1 MDDLSM
7 ELRVLA
13 ERVAGGPVH
22 VDVTW
27 VVSAERGTT
36 ITASSSTQEAAL
48 AAFIAGVL
56 EERADAEGEKG
67 VTNAPAT
74 AVADALVVEEVR
86 AAHAA
91 SKSAGDD
98 ATRRLVGA
106 ADAAEIV
113 RLSKEGRGPSEIA
126 QLTGWS
132 KAVVSRIRN
141 EHGLVRR

>member
-7 ELRVLA
+7 ELRTLA

-36 ITASSSTQEAAL
+36 VTGSSSSQEAAL

-56 EERADAEGEKG
+56 EERADEQPKH
-67 VTNAPAT
+67 APESAI
-74 AVADALVVEEVR
+74 ADALVVEEVR

-91 SKSAGDD
+91 AKSANDGSN
-98 ATRRLVGA
+98 RRRVGA

-113 RLSKEGRGPSEIA
+113 RLSREGRGPSEIA